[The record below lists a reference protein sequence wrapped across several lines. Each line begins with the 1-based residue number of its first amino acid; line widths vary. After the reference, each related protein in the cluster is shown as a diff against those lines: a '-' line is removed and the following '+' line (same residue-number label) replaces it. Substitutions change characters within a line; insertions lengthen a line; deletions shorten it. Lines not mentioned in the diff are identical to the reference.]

1 MPKDTDHIDLLKEVQ
16 IQTLRGSGPGGQ
28 HRNKVET
35 AVRIVHIPTGIT
47 VTASEHRSQLRNK
60 KLALER
66 LQTRLDVRNKKPKPR
81 VNTRPHRAAIE
92 KRLKKNAASRKKNAG
107 GRSEIGTNSPF
118 SIPLLFHMPDSA

>member
-1 MPKDTDHIDLLKEVQ
+1 MSKDTDHIDLLKEVQ

-81 VNTRPHRAAIE
+81 VNTRPHRAAI
-92 KRLKKNAASRKKNAG
+92 
-107 GRSEIGTNSPF
+107 
-118 SIPLLFHMPDSA
+118 